1 MNISWYFRARCT
13 SIFPFTIINNTGKKY
28 CETDQK
34 QTCLVLKPQKNFS
47 DPLREFNNFF
57 DQNKNQENVSDHK
70 CYDLNEIKSLNKLN
84 NKSSLFLFH
93 LNKCSLSKNV
103 EDLKYLLDSTYF
115 NFDVIAIGERRI
127 TKNKAPTNNIN
138 LTNYSYEHCPTE
150 S

>member
-1 MNISWYFRARCT
+1 M
-13 SIFPFTIINNTGKKY
+13 
-28 CETDQK
+28 
-34 QTCLVLKPQKNFS
+34 
-47 DPLREFNNFF
+47 REFNNFF